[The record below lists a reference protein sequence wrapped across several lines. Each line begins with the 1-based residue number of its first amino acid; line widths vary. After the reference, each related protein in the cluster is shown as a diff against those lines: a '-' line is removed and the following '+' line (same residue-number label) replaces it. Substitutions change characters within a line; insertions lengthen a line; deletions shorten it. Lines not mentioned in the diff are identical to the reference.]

1 MFDYRDILNMM
12 IDTNLIIVISI
23 YLISLCLYLTNK
35 NNRIKFISY
44 LYLSDII
51 IFTLLIT
58 KAKDKI
64 QEKHVLKNF
73 ILIPLIIYFCKSINN

>member
-35 NNRIKFISY
+35 NNKIKFTI
-44 LYLSDII
+44 
-51 IFTLLIT
+51 
-58 KAKDKI
+58 A
-64 QEKHVLKNF
+64 
-73 ILIPLIIYFCKSINN
+73 